1 MMTIPLIILIIIWAV
16 MFIEGLTICVL
27 WRRWK
32 LTLGNKGVSI
42 DLILLTISK
51 LQKQVEELRGVK

>member
-1 MMTIPLIILIIIWAV
+1 MTIPLIILIIIWAV
-16 MFIEGLTICVL
+16 MLVEGLTICVL

-51 LQKQVEELRGVK
+51 LQKQVEELRGGK

>member
-1 MMTIPLIILIIIWAV
+1 MTIPLIILIIIWAV
-16 MFIEGLTICVL
+16 MLVEGLTICVL

-51 LQKQVEELRGVK
+51 LQKQVEELRSDK